1 MVMGEAVEE
10 EEYRIHVRA
19 LSVFLL
25 AFSFYCTGVHVA
37 FLMFTGRTC
46 LAVVVV

>member
-1 MVMGEAVEE
+1 MVIGEAVEE

-25 AFSFYCTGVHVA
+25 AFSFLA
-37 FLMFTGRTC
+37 FLVFTGRTC
-46 LAVVVV
+46 LSSLVR

>member
-1 MVMGEAVEE
+1 MVIGEAVEE

-25 AFSFYCTGVHVA
+25 AFSFFSVYRSN
-37 FLMFTGRTC
+37 MSQ
-46 LAVVVV
+46 

>member
-1 MVMGEAVEE
+1 MVIGEAAEE

-25 AFSFYCTGVHVA
+25 AFISFLA
-37 FLMFTGRTC
+37 FLVFTGRTC
-46 LAVVVV
+46 LSSLVR